1 MESEAALRSSRQAA
15 DDARRALEVLL
26 ARYPAVEIAVAS
38 ELPRLMEQV
47 PVGIPSDLL
56 ERRPDVVAA
65 ERRVAAAAYRVDEAE
80 AARLP
85 RISLTGELGTASSEL
100 RDVLDPKNAAWNIGA
115 NLIGPLVDGDA
126 RRLDVKI
133 AESRQREAL
142 AAYVEVAIRAFSE
155 VETSLSAEASLA
167 AQSQILEQS
176 VAVLTKARDAAELR
190 YRRGLLTIFELTQVE
205 ARLFAVRRDLLA
217 VRGSSVIQRIELHR
231 ALGGSF
237 TRIGTEQG
245 ER

>member
-1 MESEAALRSSRQAA
+1 M
-15 DDARRALEVLL
+15 
-26 ARYPAVEIAVAS
+26 
-38 ELPRLMEQV
+38 
-47 PVGIPSDLL
+47 
-56 ERRPDVVAA
+56 
-65 ERRVAAAAYRVDEAE
+65 
-80 AARLP
+80 
-85 RISLTGELGTASSEL
+85 
-100 RDVLDPKNAAWNIGA
+100 LDPKNAAWNIGA